1 MCDGGAGSG
10 HTDGEGHLSLTTCG
24 NHNIIG
30 TGGHDLHGIGD
41 RIDLDADGVRQL
53 IAYCHRHLGRF
64 AEYRHRFGWGDIHA
78 AQHRIGEHPVG
89 FGYLALILGIAGAGE
104 RMQSDVVMRV
114 QQRAHP
120 LCGIIGV
127 AGG

>member
-1 MCDGGAGSG
+1 M
-10 HTDGEGHLSLTTCG
+10 
-24 NHNIIG
+24 
-30 TGGHDLHGIGD
+30 HGIGD

-64 AEYRHRFGWGDIHA
+64 AEYRYRFGWGDVHA
-78 AQHRIGEHPVG
+78 AQHRIGERPVG